1 MCRWLSAGTF
11 KEVPM
16 KLLLRTVASAFMFAG
31 ILAGCLALLLLVIL
45 MVRFPPLLIAVLVA
59 CWLLSRLQKS
69 SQKVLE

>member
-1 MCRWLSAGTF
+1 
-11 KEVPM
+11 M

-31 ILAGCLALLLLVIL
+31 ILSGCLAILLLVIL

-69 SQKVLE
+69 PQKFLK